1 MLATRIV
8 ELDFVKLASWS
19 VAASITKDV
28 SGILGGEAGGRNV
41 CECDGK
47 DPRGNRVL
55 LWSFHCKHGPPNYTR
70 TQLSS
75 RRTPRVKAVFLPL

>member
-8 ELDFVKLASWS
+8 DLDSVKLASWS
-19 VAASITKDV
+19 AAASITKDV
-28 SGILGGEAGGRNV
+28 GGILGSEAGGRNV

-47 DPRGNRVL
+47 DQRGNRVPL
-55 LWSFHCKHGPPNYTR
+55 GSFHCKHGPPNYTR